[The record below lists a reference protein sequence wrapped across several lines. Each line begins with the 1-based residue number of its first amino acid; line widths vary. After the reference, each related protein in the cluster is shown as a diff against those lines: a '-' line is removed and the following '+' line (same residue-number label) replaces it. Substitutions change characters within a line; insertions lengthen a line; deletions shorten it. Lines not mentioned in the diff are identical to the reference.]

1 MKRTNSIL
9 LPLLL
14 SVALLLTGCGAGNTT
29 KGNPSSTPSGSPTAA
44 NSATTSTTTPGDCP
58 TENTRSFAKT
68 RFVADVGLAAGTFRR
83 YILKPYQ
90 AGKFQSGADG
100 RLTAMLKAGVVAAI
114 DAKLINNAIENAKA
128 NPTLCKV
135 LVGPLTQVAQTL
147 PGIKDKILKGD
158 FASVLSIESLLA
170 TVLGTAK
177 QHGLSITPNGD
188 LNSAT
193 QAQNAS

>member
-1 MKRTNSIL
+1 MKRTSSIL
-9 LPLLL
+9 LPMIL
-14 SVALLLTGCGAGNTT
+14 SVALLLTGCGGGNTT
-29 KGNPSSTPSGSPTAA
+29 KSNSSATPSGSPTAT

-68 RFVADVGLAAGTFRR
+68 RFVADIGLAAGTFRR

-100 RLTAMLKAGVVAAI
+100 RVTAMLKAGVVAAI
-114 DAKLINNAIENAKA
+114 DAKLIKNAIENAKA

-135 LVGPLTQVAQTL
+135 LVGPLTQVSEAL

-158 FASVLSIESLLA
+158 FASILSIEALLG
-170 TVLGTAK
+170 TILGTAK
-177 QHGLSITPNGD
+177 QHGLSISPNGD
-188 LNSAT
+188 LKSAT
-193 QAQNAS
+193 RAQNAS